1 MRSIIIFKERILV
14 IAFLYFI
21 LTHTDLY
28 SFIVFRRYNSVNI
41 YSAKIVKISY
51 KFLWKINFNLYYTYI

>member
-1 MRSIIIFKERILV
+1 MRSIIFFKERILM

-21 LTHTDLY
+21 L
-28 SFIVFRRYNSVNI
+28 NNVNI